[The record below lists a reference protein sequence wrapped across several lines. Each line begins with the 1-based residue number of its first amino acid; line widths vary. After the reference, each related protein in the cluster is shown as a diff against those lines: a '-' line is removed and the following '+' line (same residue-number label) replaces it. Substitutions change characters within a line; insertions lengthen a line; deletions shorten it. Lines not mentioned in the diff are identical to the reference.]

1 MAKKKENMKKRYRKG
16 GPARLDMRKGGRVA
30 LGGGGGS
37 GTEGTEEIE
46 DVTIAQKEKSGDKN
60 KKKGRKWYPGKKII
74 EGLTDDPNDPEDWYL
89 GKNFKEWREGRKEDG
104 IKEEKQSSPKT
115 RRKV

>member
-46 DVTIAQKEKSGDKN
+46 DVTIAQKGILV
-60 KKKGRKWYPGKKII
+60 KK
-74 EGLTDDPNDPEDWYL
+74 L
-89 GKNFKEWREGRKEDG
+89 
-104 IKEEKQSSPKT
+104 
-115 RRKV
+115 